1 MGPQLSGVTDLTLS
15 FINLESDEYN
25 DVAKCIVNYTQQ
37 RNGLTEKVSY
47 VVYIVIEDIK
57 HLFEKSDWDKAVKA
71 LEQKTTRAVPT
82 VLIRLLPDSTVKKTS
97 EFGLQQLIKVN
108 RWDKVP
114 VPQSV
119 INYVEENCTV
129 DQVITA
135 IGDYIQKL

>member
-135 IGDYIQKL
+135 IADYIQKL